1 VSDVAE
7 FSRPL
12 DVRQVE
18 GLVMN
23 LTASK
28 AECAA
33 LAARFGL
40 VRIGR
45 LEAEVAM
52 TRDGRNVNA
61 AGNLSADIVQTCA
74 VSGDELPVLI
84 REPLALRFV
93 PAGSH
98 QPDEEVELDADSLD
112 EIEYDGSHFDIG
124 EAVAQ
129 SLALAIDPFAVGPG
143 AENARAEAGLLNEG
157 ETGPF
162 AALKGLIG
170 NGSQ

>member
-1 VSDVAE
+1 MSALPE

-18 GLVMN
+18 GLVAN
-23 LTASK
+23 LTASE

-45 LEAEVAM
+45 LEANVAL
-52 TRDGRNVNA
+52 TRDGRNVHA
-61 AGNLSADIVQTCA
+61 AGNFSADIVQTCA
-74 VSGDELPVLI
+74 VSGEELPVLI

-93 PAGSH
+93 PAGS
-98 QPDEEVELDADSLD
+98 QRPDEEVELDADALD

-143 AENARAEAGLLNEG
+143 AETARSEAGLRNEG

-162 AALKGLIG
+162 AALKGLLG
-170 NGSQ
+170 KRPP

>member
-1 VSDVAE
+1 MSGVAE

-18 GLVMN
+18 GLVIK
-23 LTASK
+23 LTASE

-45 LEAEVAM
+45 LEAEVAFS
-52 TRDGRNVNA
+52 RDGRNVDA
-61 AGNLSADIVQTCA
+61 AGNLSADIVQTCSI
-74 VSGDELPVLI
+74 SGDELPVLI

-98 QPDEEVELDADSLD
+98 PPDEEVELDAAALD
-112 EIEYDGSHFDIG
+112 EIEYAGSHFDIG

-143 AENARAEAGLLNEG
+143 AQRVRAEAGLLKEG
-157 ETGPF
+157 EAGPF

-170 NGSQ
+170 RGSE